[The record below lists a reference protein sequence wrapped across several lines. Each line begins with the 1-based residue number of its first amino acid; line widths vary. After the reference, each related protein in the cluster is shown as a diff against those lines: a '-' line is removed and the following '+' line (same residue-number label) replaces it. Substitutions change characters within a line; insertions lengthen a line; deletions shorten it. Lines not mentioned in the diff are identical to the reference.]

1 MAPAPASPGA
11 PTRAQTVAA
20 FAAVYVFWGS
30 TYLGSK
36 LAMASFPP
44 FLLGGIRFVLAA
56 AAMAALLAAL
66 GKLRAGDFANL
77 RWWRNGAI
85 AGVLLFGIANGVLT
99 MSMRLIPTGIA
110 ALVVALTSVWIVAL
124 DRIILRAGA
133 PSWTISLGLVL
144 GVAGVTVLGGPSWS
158 GPAGELNTWGVLMA
172 AGSTLSWAAGTMVS
186 KHAARSP
193 SVWASSV
200 MQMLC
205 GGVAMFLAS
214 ALFERE
220 LWPAPEAITPGAV
233 GAVLYLV
240 VFGSLV
246 GFSAYV
252 WLLGHVNAAA
262 VATYAYVNP
271 LVAMALGA
279 IVVGETIPGRT
290 IVAAPLI
297 LGSVAL
303 IQFVR
308 PPAKDEPPVDAE

>member
-1 MAPAPASPGA
+1 MAPAPASSGA
-11 PTRAQTVAA
+11 PTRAQIVAA

-56 AAMAALLAAL
+56 ALMAALLAAL
-66 GKLRAGDFANL
+66 GKLRASDFANL

-172 AGSTLSWAAGTMVS
+172 AGSTLAWAAGTMVG
-186 KHAARSP
+186 KHAERSP

-200 MQMLC
+200 MQMLS
-205 GGVAMFLAS
+205 GGLAMFLVS
-214 ALFERE
+214 AAFERE

-279 IVVGETIPGRT
+279 LVVGETVPGRT
-290 IVAAPLI
+290 IIAAPLI